1 MRRDS
6 KYPKLQMA
14 GGMIVSTFAFSLCFL
29 LSYLLTGFLYRYTG
43 RPSTP
48 FTYIIN
54 GILGLYLFA
63 GGIKIIV
70 DTHGKNHKHRR
81 PNQMMEEMLEA
92 MKKIAQGDF
101 SVVMSVEEHNPF
113 SELAESVNKMAQ
125 ELGTMENLRQDFI
138 ANVSHE
144 IQSPLTSISGFA
156 GLLRNNSITDQERL
170 HYIDIIEAES
180 KRLSKLSDNLLKLS
194 SLDANATP
202 LSFTKFR
209 LDKQIRNALL
219 MLEPQWAEKSLD
231 ISLDL
236 ENITVSGDSNL
247 MTQIWIN
254 LLHNAIKFTTIGG
267 NIAITLTSDEDN
279 VLCLITDSGIGIT
292 DEDKLHIFER
302 FYKVDKARDRE
313 LGGSG
318 LGLSLVKKIVDLHQ
332 GTIIVE
338 SEIGVG
344 TTFRITLPR

>member
-1 MRRDS
+1 
-6 KYPKLQMA
+6 
-14 GGMIVSTFAFSLCFL
+14 
-29 LSYLLTGFLYRYTG
+29 
-43 RPSTP
+43 
-48 FTYIIN
+48 
-54 GILGLYLFA
+54 
-63 GGIKIIV
+63 
-70 DTHGKNHKHRR
+70 
-81 PNQMMEEMLEA
+81 
-92 MKKIAQGDF
+92 
-101 SVVMSVEEHNPF
+101 
-113 SELAESVNKMAQ
+113 
-125 ELGTMENLRQDFI
+125 
-138 ANVSHE
+138 
-144 IQSPLTSISGFA
+144 
-156 GLLRNNSITDQERL
+156 
-170 HYIDIIEAES
+170 
-180 KRLSKLSDNLLKLS
+180 
-194 SLDANATP
+194 
-202 LSFTKFR
+202 
-209 LDKQIRNALL
+209 
-219 MLEPQWAEKSLD
+219 
-231 ISLDL
+231 
-236 ENITVSGDSNL
+236 